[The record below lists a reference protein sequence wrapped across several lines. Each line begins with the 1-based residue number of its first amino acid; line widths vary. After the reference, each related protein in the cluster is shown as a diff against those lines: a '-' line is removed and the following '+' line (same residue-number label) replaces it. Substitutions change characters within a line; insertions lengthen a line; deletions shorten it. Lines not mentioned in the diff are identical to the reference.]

1 MADWEVDNEP
11 DSDSGVATETQKQVK
26 KPPLY
31 KVLLH
36 NDDYTTM
43 EFVVYILQTVFH
55 KAESDAV
62 HIMLAVHQQGV
73 GVAGVY
79 TYEGARSKPERI
91 RRRRGRALRGRS
103 PAQPLNQPAD
113 ANR

>member
-1 MADWEVDNEP
+1 MPDWETDTE
-11 DSDSGVATETQKQVK
+11 SDHDVGVVTESQKQVK

-36 NDDYTTM
+36 NDDFTTM
-43 EFVVYILQTVFH
+43 EFVVDILRTVFH

-62 HIMLAVHQQGV
+62 RIMLAVHQQGV

-79 TYEGARSKPERI
+79 TYEIAEAKVEKVAQLARASEF
-91 RRRRGRALRGRS
+91 
-103 PAQPLNQPAD
+103 PLLCTLEEE
-113 ANR
+113 

>member
-1 MADWEVDNEP
+1 MPDWEADNESEH
-11 DSDSGVATETQKQVK
+11 DVGVVTESQKQVK

-55 KAESDAV
+55 KEESDAV

-79 TYEGARSKPERI
+79 TYEIAEVKVDKVTELARANEF
-91 RRRRGRALRGRS
+91 
-103 PAQPLNQPAD
+103 PLLCTLEED
-113 ANR
+113 